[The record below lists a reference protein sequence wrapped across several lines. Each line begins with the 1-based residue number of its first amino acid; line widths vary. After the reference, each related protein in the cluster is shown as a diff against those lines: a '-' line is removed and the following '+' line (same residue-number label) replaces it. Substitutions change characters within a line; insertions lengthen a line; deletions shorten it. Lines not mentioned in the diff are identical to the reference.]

1 MLLYGSGS
9 MVVKIEMFGLKL
21 PEIKPG
27 DDLVRL
33 ILDKASRTAGGIKDG
48 DIIVVTSK
56 IVSKAYNFL
65 IKLDEVKPSKEAYKL
80 AKKLNMDPRFI
91 QAVLDQSDEILF
103 VFPFYELVKEGIISL
118 EKISKNV
125 ARAYEVLKR
134 IPYMLVVR
142 RGNQI
147 YTDAGLD
154 FSNNPEGILSALPKN
169 LDKVAKEIRRKIFEL
184 TGKDVAVVISDTEM
198 WLSLG
203 SLDFAR
209 GSSGIEVVSKN
220 FGELDLYGK
229 PKFGGVDHV
238 AHEIACA
245 AALLMGQTAKGIP
258 AVIIRGCQYQRSEE
272 GISNYQ
278 IDLEN
283 VREIIKKIIKCSI
296 KTLGLKWLLKILK

>member
-1 MLLYGSGS
+1 VLLYGSGI

-65 IKLDEVKPSKEAYKL
+65 IKLDKVKPSKEAFKL

-103 VFPFYELVKEGIISL
+103 VFPFYELIKEGIISL

>member
-1 MLLYGSGS
+1 VLLYGSGS

-33 ILDKASRTAGGIKDG
+33 ILDEASRTAGGIKDG

-65 IKLDEVKPSKEAYKL
+65 IKLDEVEPSKEAYKL

-125 ARAYEVLKR
+125 AEAYEVLKR

-169 LDKVAKEIRRKIFEL
+169 LDKIAKEIRRKIFEL

>member
-33 ILDKASRTAGGIKDG
+33 ILDEASRTAGGIKDG

-65 IKLDEVKPSKEAYKL
+65 IKLDEVEPSKEAYKL

-103 VFPFYELVKEGIISL
+103 VFPFYELVKEGIINL

-125 ARAYEVLKR
+125 AGAYEALKR
-134 IPYMLVVR
+134 IPYMLIVR

-169 LDKVAKEIRRKIFEL
+169 LDKIAKEIRRKIFEL

>member
-1 MLLYGSGS
+1 MLLYGSGI

-103 VFPFYELVKEGIISL
+103 VFPFYELIKEGIISL

>member
-1 MLLYGSGS
+1 
-9 MVVKIEMFGLKL
+9 
-21 PEIKPG
+21 
-27 DDLVRL
+27 
-33 ILDKASRTAGGIKDG
+33 
-48 DIIVVTSK
+48 
-56 IVSKAYNFL
+56 
-65 IKLDEVKPSKEAYKL
+65 
-80 AKKLNMDPRFI
+80 
-91 QAVLDQSDEILF
+91 
-103 VFPFYELVKEGIISL
+103 
-118 EKISKNV
+118 
-125 ARAYEVLKR
+125 
-134 IPYMLVVR
+134 
-142 RGNQI
+142 
-147 YTDAGLD
+147 
-154 FSNNPEGILSALPKN
+154 
-169 LDKVAKEIRRKIFEL
+169 
-184 TGKDVAVVISDTEM
+184 VAVVISDTEM

-220 FGELDLYGK
+220 FGELDLYGR